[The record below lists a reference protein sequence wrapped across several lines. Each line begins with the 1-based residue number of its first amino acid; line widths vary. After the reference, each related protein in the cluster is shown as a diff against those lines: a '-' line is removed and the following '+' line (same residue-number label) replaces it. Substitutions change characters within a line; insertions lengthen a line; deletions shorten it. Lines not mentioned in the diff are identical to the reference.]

1 MSSSAAIF
9 DPRFLHA
16 PRSGRLR
23 APSPEPLLPL
33 VALGEAEAVKACLA
47 RYGNF
52 VYAIVRRFVRDEG
65 DIEDAC
71 QDIFV
76 ALWKSAASYD
86 PARGDEAT
94 FVAMI
99 ARRRV
104 VDRQRTPGTRP
115 LPAIEA
121 SPTAASPALEAYVDA
136 RSALGAMKECNEDQ
150 RRVIVLAAVHGMTH
164 EEIARELSLPLGT
177 VKSHYT
183 RGIER
188 VKRALERRETKP

>member
-9 DPRFLHA
+9 NPQFLPA
-16 PRSGRLR
+16 PRSARMR

-33 VALGEAEAVKACLA
+33 VALGEPEAVKACLT

-71 QDIFV
+71 QDVFV

-104 VDRQRTPGTRP
+104 VDRRRTPGTRP
-115 LPAIEA
+115 LPAVEA
-121 SPTAASPALEAYVDA
+121 SPTAASQALDAYVDA